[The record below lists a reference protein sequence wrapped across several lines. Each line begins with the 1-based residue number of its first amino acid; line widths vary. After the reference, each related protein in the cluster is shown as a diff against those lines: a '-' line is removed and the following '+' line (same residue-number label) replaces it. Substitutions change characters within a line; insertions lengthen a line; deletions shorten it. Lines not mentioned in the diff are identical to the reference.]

1 MNWCQEGMRMATVQ
15 IHSAIQLDIEQLLA
29 GVAQLNTSEL
39 EQFLASVS
47 LLLSNRKESTDLASE
62 ADLLQN
68 INQGLPADTQQ
79 RYDALQS
86 KLRSQ
91 SLTPEEHQDLL
102 SLVDVVE
109 RSEAE
114 RLQHLITLSQ
124 MRKVSLDD
132 LLKQLDIP
140 QPPIHV

>member
-1 MNWCQEGMRMATVQ
+1 MASVQ
-15 IHSAIQLDIEQLLA
+15 IHSEIQLDIKQLLV
-29 GVAQLNTSEL
+29 GVAQLETPEL

-47 LLLSNRKESTDLASE
+47 LLLSNRKESTSLSSE
-62 ADLLQN
+62 TDLLQS
-68 INQGLPADTQQ
+68 INQGLPAGTQQ

-91 SLTPEEHQDLL
+91 TLTPEEHQELL

-114 RLQHLITLSQ
+114 RLQNLIELSQ
-124 MRKVSLDD
+124 LRKVSLDD

-140 QPPIHV
+140 QLPIRV

>member
-1 MNWCQEGMRMATVQ
+1 MATVQ
-15 IHSAIQLDIEQLLA
+15 IHSEIRLDIRQLLA
-29 GVAQLNTSEL
+29 GVAQLDTPEL
-39 EQFLASVS
+39 EQFLTSVS
-47 LLLSNRKESTDLASE
+47 LLLSNRQESASLPSETDLQQS
-62 ADLLQN
+62 
-68 INQGLPADTQQ
+68 INQGLSSDTQQ
-79 RYDALQS
+79 RYDALRS
-86 KLRSQ
+86 KLHSQ
-91 SLTPEEHQDLL
+91 SITPEEHQELL

-114 RLQHLITLSQ
+114 RLQHLIALSQ